1 MMDFT
6 GKIVVNVV
14 RRFAFEEWG
23 GTETVVWNMSKELA
37 RLGLVPE
44 IAATRA
50 LSADPD
56 GARDGIAIRRFDYFY
71 PRFPL
76 SADSVLRLDKKG
88 GDPFSRGL
96 LAHLSSPRGAA
107 LLHCHSMARMAGMT
121 RRAAKRLGI
130 PYALSF
136 HGGHY
141 EVPPEELREMMR
153 PIRGSL
159 NYGKLLDWLLRG
171 GRALEDCGGIVC
183 VGYSEHLRAREQFPD
198 KPVAYIPNGT
208 HPELFDRKPSGSFR
222 AERRIG
228 ADAFLILCVSR
239 IDYQKNQKILVELTA
254 RLAATGEDVH
264 LALIGPATAPDYHA
278 ELTALVAKLGLQ
290 NKVTII
296 PGLPPGS
303 PELVDA
309 YLSSDL
315 FVLPSLH
322 EPFGIVVLEAW
333 AARLPVLA
341 AKVGGLRHL
350 VEDGRTGL
358 FFDPRSLE
366 QLEALTRSAMADRG
380 LGRRLADNARREV
393 VERYSWDKTAAQQLD
408 FYAEVLE
415 RHHGRKA

>member
-1 MMDFT
+1 MDFA
-6 GKIVVNVV
+6 GKTVVNVV

-23 GTETVVWNMSKELA
+23 GTETVVWNISQELR

-44 IAATRA
+44 IVATRA
-50 LSADPD
+50 LSATADEF
-56 GARDGIAIRRFDYFY
+56 RDGIAIRRFNYFY

-76 SADSVLRLDKKG
+76 SADSVMRLDKKG
-88 GDPFSRGL
+88 GDPFSHGL
-96 LAHLSSPRGAA
+96 LSHLSSRSGAA
-107 LLHCHSMARMAGMT
+107 LFHCHSMARMAGMT
-121 RRAAKRLGI
+121 RHAAKHLGV
-130 PYALSF
+130 PYVLSF

-159 NYGKLLDWLLRG
+159 NYGKALDWMLHS

-183 VGYSEHLRAREQFPD
+183 VGYNEHLRTREQFPD

-208 HPELFDRKPSGSFR
+208 HPELFAVEPSGRFR
-222 AERRIG
+222 AELRIN

-239 IDYQKNQKILVELTA
+239 IDYQKNQKMLVDLTA
-254 RLAATGEDVH
+254 RLTTSGDNVH
-264 LALIGPATAPDYHA
+264 LALIGPVTAPDYHA
-278 ELTALVAKLGLQ
+278 ELTALATKLGLQ
-290 NKVTII
+290 DKVTVIT
-296 PGLPPGS
+296 GLAPGS

-315 FVLPSLH
+315 FVLPSIH
-322 EPFGIVVLEAW
+322 EPFGIVALEAW

-341 AKVGGLRHL
+341 ANVGGLQHL
-350 VEDGRTGL
+350 VENGRTGL
-358 FFDPRSLE
+358 FFDPYDLG

-380 LGRRLADNARREV
+380 LGRALADNAHRKV
-393 VERYSWDKTAAQQLD
+393 VEQYSWDKIAAQQLD

-415 RHHGRKA
+415 RHHGHNP